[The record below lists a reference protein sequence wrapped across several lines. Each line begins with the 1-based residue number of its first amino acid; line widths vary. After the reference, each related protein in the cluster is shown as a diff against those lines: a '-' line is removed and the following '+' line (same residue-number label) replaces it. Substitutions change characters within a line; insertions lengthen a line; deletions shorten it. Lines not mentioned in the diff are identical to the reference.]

1 MNSVA
6 HKKYPE
12 PFQDKQNAMSQ
23 LDGPFAIIGVV
34 AGIMATT
41 SRVLIKGRRTH
52 DIWICKKFMR
62 SWLLVFLTVFISA
75 CNVPSSIADSA
86 SDAPEF
92 SRLSPPNFIEVVS
105 YQDALRT
112 WRTPKDINAWI
123 GAKFAYDAPRALAL
137 SETQRS
143 GNNTISV
150 YEPGEFF
157 ATPSG
162 VCVDL
167 SRFAVEM
174 LYRIAPDMHPN
185 YIMIEFT
192 PVEIKENT
200 LRLHWLASFCRD
212 GNYYFFADS
221 KRPGYIAGPY
231 ASITEFIV
239 EYSQYRGRTIISF
252 QEVASYQRKPR
263 TIKLKQ
269 GRDEQP

>member
-1 MNSVA
+1 M
-6 HKKYPE
+6 
-12 PFQDKQNAMSQ
+12 
-23 LDGPFAIIGVV
+23 
-34 AGIMATT
+34 
-41 SRVLIKGRRTH
+41 
-52 DIWICKKFMR
+52 
-62 SWLLVFLTVFISA
+62 VFISA
-75 CNVPSSIADSA
+75 CNAPSSIADSA

-92 SRLSPPNFIEVVS
+92 SRLPPSNSKEVAS

-112 WRTPKDINAWI
+112 WRTPEDINAWI
-123 GAKFAYDAPRALAL
+123 GAKFVYDTPRALAL

-143 GNNTISV
+143 GNNAISV

-157 ATPSG
+157 ATPAG

-167 SRFAVEM
+167 SRFAVET
-174 LYRIAPDMHPN
+174 LYRIAPDTHPN

-200 LRLHWLASFCRD
+200 LRLHWLASFRRD

-221 KRPGYIAGPY
+221 KRPGHIAGPY
-231 ASITEFIV
+231 ASLTAFIV
-239 EYSQYRGRTIISF
+239 EYGKYRGRTIISF

-269 GRDEQP
+269 GREERP